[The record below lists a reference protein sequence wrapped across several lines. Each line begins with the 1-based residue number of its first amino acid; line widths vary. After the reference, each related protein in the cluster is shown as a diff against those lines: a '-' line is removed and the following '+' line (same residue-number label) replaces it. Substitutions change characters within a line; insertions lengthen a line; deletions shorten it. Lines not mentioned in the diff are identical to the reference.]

1 MICSIIVVGGDLVS
15 TWVAKLEV
23 HAEDVITLVKNVTN
37 QIIDNTKRQSAV
49 DAANDV
55 VFFDASEVVAKAA

>member
-1 MICSIIVVGGDLVS
+1 M
-15 TWVAKLEV
+15 